1 MSSCAAITATF
12 ILSCLATLALPDKL
26 RVPKIRRVRRRPFP
40 APSPASKP
48 MAVKEQAQVVTQIAT
63 RPDHGPAMTD
73 QPNQNCP
80 EENPDPTHLH
90 SVDGSDATDANTT
103 KDVPAEPGTSNDTDD
118 LSRKVMS
125 PETENCMK

>member
-12 ILSCLATLALPDKL
+12 ILSCLATLRLPDKL
-26 RVPKIRRVRRRPFP
+26 RVPKIRRVMRRPFP

-80 EENPDPTHLH
+80 EENPDPIQLN
-90 SVDGSDATDANTT
+90 SVDASYA
-103 KDVPAEPGTSNDTDD
+103 SH
-118 LSRKVMS
+118 R
-125 PETENCMK
+125 